1 MANVTIKNKLTQQ
14 TRTMSE
20 DEYRNSEVYSR
31 SRNWQVVSRSESKAA
46 EKPVAPPKAAQKP
59 AEKTDTD
66 E

>member
-1 MANVTIKNKLTQQ
+1 MTTVTIKNKRTHQ

-31 SRNWQVVSRSESKAA
+31 SRNWQVVSRSESKTG
-46 EKPVAPPKAAQKP
+46 EKPVAPPKTAQKTV
-59 AEKTDTD
+59 EKTDTD

>member
-1 MANVTIKNKLTQQ
+1 MTTVTIKNKRTHQ

-31 SRNWQVVSRSESKAA
+31 SRNWQVVSRSESKTA
-46 EKPVAPPKAAQKP
+46 EKPVAPSKTAQKP
-59 AEKTDTD
+59 VEKTDTD

>member
-31 SRNWQVVSRSESKAA
+31 SRNWQVVSRSESKTA
-46 EKPVAPPKAAQKP
+46 EKPVVPPKIAQKP
-59 AEKTDTD
+59 VEKTDTD